1 MEYMFIS
8 KTTFENLVNTYL
20 NNLPECKCH
29 KALVNLELLSTIKS
43 VLLDPKNVNI
53 CDKNIREWVR
63 KWFYIEEIIPGDYR
77 VMDNWDWLKQDLVEK
92 FVNNCTICA
101 TKKPSFH
108 PLTAKPIIIA
118 KNFLS
123 RIQIIQMVNSN
134 IFVILGI
141 IFSKALISKR
151 AVEVA
156 AYLFKLFYA
165 LSSSPTIL
173 QSDNGKEFYAS
184 VIKELIKLWP
194 SVKIINGRPHHLQ
207 SQSLVEKANGILQQ
221 KLGK

>member
-1 MEYMFIS
+1 MKYTFIS

-20 NNLPECKCH
+20 NNLPECKYH

-43 VLLDPKNVNI
+43 VLLDLKNVNI

-63 KWFYIEEIIPGDYR
+63 KWFYIEEIVPGDYR
-77 VMDNWDWLKQDLVEK
+77 VM
-92 FVNNCTICA
+92 
-101 TKKPSFH
+101 
-108 PLTAKPIIIA
+108 
-118 KNFLS
+118 
-123 RIQIIQMVNSN
+123 MVNSN

-151 AVEVA
+151 AVEII